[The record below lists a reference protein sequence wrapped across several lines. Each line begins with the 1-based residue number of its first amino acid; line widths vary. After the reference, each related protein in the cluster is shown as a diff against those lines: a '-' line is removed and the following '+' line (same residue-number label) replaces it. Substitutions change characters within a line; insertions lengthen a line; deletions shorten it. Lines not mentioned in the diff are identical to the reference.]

1 MSSAESI
8 RILVND
14 KLTDI
19 SELKVAELK
28 VELKKR
34 GISTSGNKQEL
45 FEKLKNVSVIFET
58 LLPSQAGCLLVFYC
72 RV

>member
-45 FEKLKNVSVIFET
+45 FEKLKNVSAFTTQSIYLAFINI
-58 LLPSQAGCLLVFYC
+58 LKIDC
-72 RV
+72 RA

>member
-1 MSSAESI
+1 MSSTESI
-8 RILVND
+8 RIIVND

-34 GISTSGNKQEL
+34 AISTSGNKQEL
-45 FEKLKNVSVIFET
+45 YEKLKNVT
-58 LLPSQAGCLLVFYC
+58 KN
-72 RV
+72 